1 MLTISESNSKN
12 IGPKDN
18 CQETTA
24 NDMNG
29 LLFFWAVSHVY
40 LHDDQLNY
48 NVLHITN
55 WAPGRYTI
63 TFHLNWFD
71 PPFSLAMN
79 WIDPYF

>member
-55 WAPGRYTI
+55 
-63 TFHLNWFD
+63 
-71 PPFSLAMN
+71 
-79 WIDPYF
+79 